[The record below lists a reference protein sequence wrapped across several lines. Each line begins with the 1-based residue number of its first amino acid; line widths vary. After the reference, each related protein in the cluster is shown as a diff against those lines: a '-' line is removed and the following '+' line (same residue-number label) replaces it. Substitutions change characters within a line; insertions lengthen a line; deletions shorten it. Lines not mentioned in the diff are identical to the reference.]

1 MRAFACGALLYCV
14 SAVPAFSGQ
23 TIVIHAEQIRTPQ
36 ANVRQARFAVA
47 GIDPYRAELRLGEL
61 MFAGQ
66 KWRDFR
72 ASCERLLIAKDIVC
86 DKGLV
91 HDATPLPFNFRYAT
105 RSRSL
110 TAAARPS
117 ANELWQLNAAF
128 AVAAPRA
135 QLTVRNGLAARFS
148 GLLPATAPKL
158 QKGAFNADIIATSGA
173 SRFSDLR
180 GSIDV
185 AGLDFSD
192 APGMRAGQKIA
203 ARVDFGVARR
213 GTVWNWQTRAD
224 WRDGE
229 VFWEPFYLT
238 RLGPF
243 LNASGTA
250 TKGRL
255 IVDRAD
261 LRLAEAGNASFSLD
275 YMFASKR
282 LESAGLRSENLD
294 LAKLYPLMLKPLF
307 ESKGFGD
314 IKLSGRASVQA
325 ELSAGTLRQLDLT
338 LNDASIEEPKKKLS
352 LNGFSARL
360 PWQANAASTGSF
372 RFAGAKLGE
381 VPIGAAAGRIDAKG
395 WHFVVPNLPL
405 PIFDGSL
412 TLQNLEIERRAE
424 GWRWSFQGGVTPISM
439 ESFSRAMKWPLMHGT
454 IAAVIPQV
462 TYRNE
467 TVDVSGALLFRVF
480 DGSVVLKNLK
490 FIQPLGRVPRLLAD
504 IDMNALDLDL
514 LTRTFSFG
522 SMEGRIDVKVGN
534 LELLNWRPV
543 RMDASLSSS
552 AGNYRRTIS
561 QQAVQNISSLGGAGP
576 AAAIQRSFLRFF
588 KRFGYQKIGLSCV
601 LRNDV
606 CVMDGIEPAAQGY
619 VIVKGGGIPA
629 ITVIGYNRSVDWDE
643 LVGRI
648 QRVTRDNVK
657 PIIR

>member
-1 MRAFACGALLYCV
+1 MQALGCAAILYCL
-14 SAVPAFSGQ
+14 SAVAASAGQ
-23 TIVIHAEQIRTPQ
+23 TIVVHAEQIRTSQ
-36 ANVRQARFAVA
+36 ANVRQARFALA
-47 GIDPYRAELRLGEL
+47 GIDPYRAELQLGEL
-61 MFAGQ
+61 IFAGQ
-66 KWRDFR
+66 QWRDFR
-72 ASCERLLIAKDIVC
+72 ASCERLLIGKDIVC
-86 DKGLV
+86 HKGLV
-91 HDATPLPFNFRYAT
+91 HDATPLPFDFRYDT
-105 RSRSL
+105 RSRTL
-110 TAAARPS
+110 IAAAQPT
-117 ANELWQLNAAF
+117 ANEQWQLNAAF

-135 QLTVRNGLAARFS
+135 QLTVRNGVAARFS
-148 GLLPATAPKL
+148 GLLAAGAPKL

-185 AGLDFSD
+185 AELDFSD
-192 APGMRAGQKIA
+192 ARGMHAGQKIA

-224 WRDGE
+224 WREGE

-243 LNASGTA
+243 LNASGRA
-250 TKGRL
+250 TKERL

-261 LRLAEAGNASFSLD
+261 LRLAEAGNASFALD
-275 YMFASKR
+275 YMFPAKR
-282 LESAGLRSENLD
+282 LESASVRSENLD
-294 LAKLYPLMLKPLF
+294 LAKLYPLMLKPLL
-307 ESKGFGD
+307 ESKGLGD
-314 IKLSGRASVQA
+314 TKLSGRASVQA
-325 ELSAGTLRQLDLT
+325 ELRAGTLRQLDVT

-352 LNGFSARL
+352 LSGFSARL
-360 PWQANAASTGSF
+360 PWNANAASTGSF
-372 RFAGAKLGE
+372 RFAAAKLGE
-381 VPIGAAAGRIDAKG
+381 VPIGAAEGKIEANG

-412 TLQNLEIERRAE
+412 TLQNLEVERRAE
-424 GWRWSFQGGVTPISM
+424 GWRWSFEGGVTPISM

-467 TVDVSGALLFRVF
+467 TVDVSGALLFRIF

-504 IDMNALDLDL
+504 IDMNALDLGL

-522 SMEGRIDVKVGN
+522 SMEGRIDVKVAN

-543 RMDASLSSS
+543 RMDASLFSS
-552 AGNYRRTIS
+552 AGDYKRTIS

-588 KRFGYQKIGLSCV
+588 ERFGYQKIGLSCV
-601 LRNDV
+601 LQNEV
-606 CVMDGIEPAAQGY
+606 CVMDGIEPAPQGY
-619 VIVKGGGIPA
+619 VIVKGGGVPA

-657 PIIR
+657 PIVR